1 MDVSS
6 AGLPGSV
13 ALLGTGPMG
22 APIARNIIAA
32 GVPLT
37 LWNRT
42 ARKAHASGVVKRA
55 NPTGMPARQPRRDL
69 APPAWRRR
77 GRGET

>member
-6 AGLPGSV
+6 TGLPTSV

-22 APIARNIIAA
+22 APIARNILA
-32 GVPLT
+32 GEVPLV

-42 ARKAHASGVVKRA
+42 AAKAHAIGGG
-55 NPTGMPARQPRRDL
+55 TGGRRPRQPR
-69 APPAWRRR
+69 PAKWC
-77 GRGET
+77 

>member
-6 AGLPGSV
+6 SGLPASV

-22 APIARNIIAA
+22 APIARNIIAG

-42 ARKAHASGVVKRA
+42 AHKAAG
-55 NPTGMPARQPRRDL
+55 N
-69 APPAWRRR
+69 RRR
-77 GRGET
+77 AGGRLPG